1 MSDLTCAGRSRPRRR
16 PARGRPGVTRYIP
29 ELALLA
35 ALLAILAIA
44 GLVAAQDT
52 DAEYR
57 RLLDLDPVEAMRV

>member
-1 MSDLTCAGRSRPRRR
+1 
-16 PARGRPGVTRYIP
+16 VTRYIP